1 MSSFDTSRRSRRW
14 RYGFVAIPLSFLVA
28 LILIAV
34 PLPEWGLHWRPDFVS
49 MVLIYWCLALPHRV
63 GLVSAF
69 AIGLIV
75 DVMHGGLLGQNAL
88 AKTMVAAVVIWAH
101 LRLRMF
107 PLWQQ
112 ALVVLG
118 LICLHQVVLLLTYNF
133 TGGIQVDWRFLLP
146 ALSSMVLWP
155 WLFIL
160 LRDLRRASGVR

>member
-1 MSSFDTSRRSRRW
+1 MSSFVTRRTRRSRFRFFAVPLT
-14 RYGFVAIPLSFLVA
+14 FVVA
-28 LILIAV
+28 LVLMAV
-34 PLPEWGLHWRPDFVS
+34 PLPDWALHWRPDFVS

-69 AIGLIV
+69 ALGLVV

-88 AKTMVAAVVIWAH
+88 AKVLIAAVVIWIH
-101 LRLRMF
+101 LRMRMF

-118 LICLHQVVLLLTYNF
+118 LICLHQAVMLLTYNF
-133 TGGIQVDWRFLLP
+133 TGGIQVNWRYLLP
-146 ALSSMVLWP
+146 AVSSMVLWP

-160 LRDLRRASGVR
+160 LRDLRRASGTR